1 MTDDPLVK
9 GGQSR
14 DADDVRF
21 DASVVLSLLAFAL
34 LLVLLVAANLSET
47 AQ

>member
-1 MTDDPLVK
+1 MADDPLVK

-21 DASVVLSLLAFAL
+21 DASVFLSLLAFAL
-34 LLVLLVAANLSET
+34 LLLCFVYANTAET
-47 AQ
+47 Q